1 MSNTAEITNVKI
13 EAAAPPDHEAA
24 EQLSLRVRVGSVLG
38 PLVGLALWF
47 APSQIEPI
55 AQHTLAIVAF
65 MIVYWITEPIDHGIT
80 AMIGCFLFWAL
91 HIANFETAFAGFV
104 DSSPWFLFGAMLMGE
119 AAAETGLAK
128 RIGLLIMSFI
138 GTSYSRLL
146 LGVVVFVFVLNFLV
160 PSGLAQLAIVAP
172 MIIGIV
178 AAFGVGPQ
186 SNIARGLFVILAY
199 TCGLFNK
206 MILAGGA
213 SILTRGVVEKLTGET
228 IFWSKYFIAYLPAD
242 LITIFACW
250 LTILWL
256 YPPEKKELPGGR
268 QYLHDEARSMG
279 PWTTAEKR
287 TLVLLLLAVAL
298 WATDL
303 WHKIDPAVIA
313 LGVGLVVALPRIGVL
328 KTKDIRRVNFLL
340 IIFMAGALSMGVVL
354 AKTKAL
360 DVLTGVMISW
370 MTPYLGGSFHSAS
383 VLYWT
388 AFAYHFALAS
398 ELSMLSTSLPVLV
411 NFAVKNGFNPVA
423 LAMVWNFASGGK
435 MFVYQ
440 SAVLIL
446 GYSYGYFQGKD
457 LIRVGLVLTI
467 VEGLILLFLVPF
479 YWPLIGLQW
488 VK

>member
-1 MSNTAEITNVKI
+1 MAEVAELTNVKI
-13 EAAAPPDHEAA
+13 RVAAPAHGEAA
-24 EQLSLRVRVGSVLG
+24 EQFSLRMKVGSALG
-38 PLVGLALWF
+38 PLVGLAVWF
-47 APSQIEPI
+47 VPTQIAPV

-65 MIVYWITEPIDHGIT
+65 LIVYWITEPIDHGIT

-91 HIANFETAFAGFV
+91 HITNFETAFAGFV
-104 DSSPWFLFGAMLMGE
+104 DSSPWFLFGAVLMGE
-119 AAAETGLAK
+119 AAAQTGLAK
-128 RIGLLIMSFI
+128 RIGVLIMSHL

-146 LGVVVFVFVLNFLV
+146 MGVILFVFVLNFLV

-172 MIIGIV
+172 MIIGII
-178 AAFGVGPQ
+178 AAFEVGPQ
-186 SNIARGLFVILAY
+186 SNIARGLFVILTY

-206 MILAGGA
+206 MILSGGA
-213 SILTRGVVEKLTGET
+213 SILTRGVVERLTGET

-268 QYLHDEARSMG
+268 QYLQDAAQNLG
-279 PWTTAEKR
+279 PWTAAEKR
-287 TLVLLLLAVAL
+287 TLVLLLLAVGL

-303 WHKIDPAVIA
+303 WHKTDPAVIA
-313 LGVGLVVALPRIGVL
+313 LGVGLVVSLPRIGVL

-340 IIFMAGALSMGVVL
+340 IIFMAGALSMGIVL

-360 DVLTGVMISW
+360 DVLTGGMMSW
-370 MTPYLGGSFHSAS
+370 MTPLLGSSFHSAG

-388 AFAYHFALAS
+388 GFFYHFVLAS
-398 ELSMLSTSLPVLV
+398 ELSMLTTSLPVLV
-411 NFAVKNGFNPVA
+411 NFAAQHGFNAVA

-457 LIRVGLVLTI
+457 LIKVGLVLTI
-467 VEGLILLFLVPF
+467 VEGLVLLFLVPF

-488 VK
+488 MK